1 MDFHRLYV
9 SLDHH
14 LLRWIDFHF
23 SPFGNTKLVRGIMT
37 VWLLNFFKFFS
48 GWWTSVLLRWFAIT
62 VDEIVNSRIWNFWKW
77 FNCFWLTIK
86 HYVLVEILLVRNIVI
101 AFGKYTV
108 SAVLRSLVDQSIQS
122 WCLNIAFIRRVLG
135 LILTGDI
142 ILITFESLHI
152 RCHLIRLKPVVLNT

>member
-1 MDFHRLYV
+1 
-9 SLDHH
+9 
-14 LLRWIDFHF
+14 
-23 SPFGNTKLVRGIMT
+23 
-37 VWLLNFFKFFS
+37 
-48 GWWTSVLLRWFAIT
+48 
-62 VDEIVNSRIWNFWKW
+62 
-77 FNCFWLTIK
+77 
-86 HYVLVEILLVRNIVI
+86 VRNIVI